1 MNGGLLHVLVRPLVT
16 PTARPGSSQNVGFSD
31 PLVQTLN
38 EMIGCS
44 PMNYRACRLNVLL
57 FLTAATI
64 ASPVLRSQSGPL
76 VNGDRMMEDLN
87 AMGDIGKDPA
97 GGISRVAY
105 SEADR
110 RGREFVIGLM
120 RAAGLTTS
128 IDSAGNIS
136 GRRAG
141 TGPGL
146 PVMIIGS
153 HVDSVPQGGNY
164 DGIVGSLGAIEVAQ
178 TLNEGHVTLQ
188 HPLEVLIFQNE
199 EGGLKGSR
207 AISGELREEE
217 LNQTTR
223 SGKTLREGITFI
235 GGDPAHLA
243 DVRRKSADIFAY
255 LELHIQQGGSLSAEK
270 INIGVVEGIV
280 GNHRWDVTIE
290 GTANHAGTTPMDQR
304 HDALLAA
311 ARFIEAVNREV
322 TSIPGHQVAT
332 VGRIQAI
339 PGAYNVV
346 PGKVILGLDVRDLD
360 EARIN
365 MVFDRIHDDA
375 DQIAQVSGTKFSF
388 QEIVADRPALT
399 DPRLRKIIADSA
411 DQLGLTTKLVQSG
424 ATQDAQSIGRLAP
437 IGMIFVPS
445 VGGISHA
452 PEEFTQPQDVV
463 NGVNVLLR
471 SVLQLDSQKF

>member
-1 MNGGLLHVLVRPLVT
+1 MKH
-16 PTARPGSSQNVGFSD
+16 
-31 PLVQTLN
+31 
-38 EMIGCS
+38 
-44 PMNYRACRLNVLL
+44 RACHLNLML
-57 FLTAATI
+57 FLAVATI
-64 ASPVLRSQSGPL
+64 AAPILRSQSLPL
-76 VNGDRMMEDLN
+76 VNGDRIMQHLT

-110 RGREFVIGLM
+110 QGREYVIGLM

-141 TGPGL
+141 TDPKL
-146 PVMIIGS
+146 PVLIIGS

-178 TLNEGHVTLQ
+178 ALNESHVTLL

-223 SGKTLREGITFI
+223 SGKTLREGIAFI

-243 DVRRKSADIFAY
+243 DARRNAADIFAY

-311 ARFIEAVNREV
+311 ARFIEAVNRQV
-322 TSIPGHQVAT
+322 TSIPGQQVAT

-360 EARIN
+360 EARIK
-365 MVFDRIHDDA
+365 MVFDRMRGDA
-375 DQIAQVSGTKFSF
+375 DQIARASGTKFSF

-411 DQLGLTTKLVQSG
+411 GQLGLATKLVPSG
-424 ATQDAQSIGRLAP
+424 ATHDAQSIGRLAP

-452 PEEFTQPQDVV
+452 PGEFTQPQDVV
-463 NGVNVLLR
+463 NGANVMLR
-471 SVLQLDSQKF
+471 SVLQLDAQKF